1 MTAAHEP
8 LAADRAFL
16 WNLERHSP
24 GLHVGG
30 LARIDGEIE
39 PRELLERAERLGE
52 LPRFGLR
59 VEKPPFGGPRWRPAR
74 LEPRKHVRVA
84 GRDDPAAA
92 LGAALSQPLDP
103 KRPLWELHLL
113 PGFHAGGDAL
123 LFKTHPAAVDGL
135 GTGDLF
141 DVLFDS
147 GPGADGASVP
157 ERLAGDGASDGDGD
171 GSADANGSSYAKR
184 SDGANADGD
193 ANRDGS
199 SYARSIDG
207 SNGSGADAGSMFRPG
222 IDVGRR
228 MAEWV
233 QDWTGAG
240 RDLLGSAVG
249 LASEDARTAFLA
261 LSESMPDAALPPVP
275 LPFNGPVR
283 GRRRLI
289 RSELSYADVRRV
301 RARLGGALSDVVLAV
316 VASGLERYLSRRGVP
331 TSRRG
336 LRIALATDVADR
348 GGKRRSLL
356 PVEVPLGVG
365 AAERLRAVRQLT
377 RLLRAARVANA
388 LSRFAGLQRAT
399 GALAAA
405 GTAAAASVR
414 PPFHLTVANETGPQ
428 IPQFLTGRPV
438 VGYTPSWPV
447 GFGQGLSCAFF
458 AYNQLLHVGLTVDER
473 ACPDGDELPD
483 LLAESLEELREAAGS
498 PARRPAR
505 SAPPAPAPHADQPL
519 ET

>member
-1 MTAAHEP
+1 M
-8 LAADRAFL
+8 
-16 WNLERHSP
+16 
-24 GLHVGG
+24 
-30 LARIDGEIE
+30 
-39 PRELLERAERLGE
+39 
-52 LPRFGLR
+52 
-59 VEKPPFGGPRWRPAR
+59 EKPPFGGPRWRPAR

-92 LGAALSQPLDP
+92 LGAALSQALDP
-103 KRPLWELHLL
+103 QRPLWELHLL

-157 ERLAGDGASDGDGD
+157 DRPDGEGSSDGNG
-171 GSADANGSSYAKR
+171 DANHSGGANG
-184 SDGANADGD
+184 SDGANGKGD
-193 ANRDGS
+193 ATAS
-199 SYARSIDG
+199 
-207 SNGSGADAGSMFRPG
+207 DAGNAATLSSCDDAGNLFRPG
-222 IDVGRR
+222 VDGGRR

-240 RDLLGSAVG
+240 QDLFGSAVG
-249 LASEDARTAFLA
+249 LASEDARTAFLT
-261 LSESMPDAALPPVP
+261 LSETMPDAALPPVP

-316 VASGLERYLSRRGVP
+316 VAGGLERYLSRRGVP

-336 LRIALATDVADR
+336 LKIALATDVADR

-356 PVEVPLGVG
+356 PVEVPLGIG
-365 AAERLRAVRQLT
+365 AAERLGAVRQLT
-377 RLLRAARVANA
+377 RLLRAARVADA
-388 LSRFAGLQRAT
+388 LSHLAGVQRAT

-405 GTAAAASVR
+405 GTAVAASIR

-498 PARRPAR
+498 PARRPVR
-505 SAPPAPAPHADQPL
+505 SAPPPALHADQPL